1 MSDKILEE
9 EIIDERMEA
18 QERLIAEHN
27 IKREEHLKNM
37 IIQTAYYPSS
47 DNRSSFYV
55 EYYIEGDSELKI
67 ELVRTSSENDLLNRV
82 LEAFTYDD
90 ILERTVERENAFV
103 QMNQDFDQFVQ
114 WKNEGKISID
124 NQNSDETV
132 SKLNLEELENVNTEE
147 LFKLKL
153 EIFEK
158 EEVQNSENR
167 ELRSA
172 IRKSKDSIELFH
184 YYWMIENESNP
195 ENE

>member
-1 MSDKILEE
+1 
-9 EIIDERMEA
+9 
-18 QERLIAEHN
+18 
-27 IKREEHLKNM
+27 
-37 IIQTAYYPSS
+37 
-47 DNRSSFYV
+47 
-55 EYYIEGDSELKI
+55 
-67 ELVRTSSENDLLNRV
+67 
-82 LEAFTYDD
+82 
-90 ILERTVERENAFV
+90 
-103 QMNQDFDQFVQ
+103 MNQDFDQFVQ

-184 YYWMIENESNP
+184 YYWMIKNESNP